1 MQKLLTFFSKNISIY
16 AIFNDQRFN
25 NKLTN
30 DIVNFEQ
37 IGPGYGVARKLSY
50 RILSNYHT
58 YPYKCTVKR
67 FHILQITASVTLLFV
82 YFIKAYVDLNCIDFY
97 PQHMLL

>member
-1 MQKLLTFFSKNISIY
+1 MPYSMIKDLTM
-16 AIFNDQRFN
+16 
-25 NKLTN
+25 LTN

-37 IGPGYGVARKLSY
+37 IDPGYGVARKLSY

-67 FHILQITASVTLLFV
+67 LYSSDYRLCNVTFCLL
-82 YFIKAYVDLNCIDFY
+82 YKGIC
-97 PQHMLL
+97 